1 MVPTHLGVNFFQQY
15 KILQMLE
22 VQDMLEEKM
31 KENLFFCS

>member
-15 KILQMLE
+15 KISQMLE